1 VLDLDIVWEEDSLE
15 EAEKQQLTTLLRQG
29 IAKAIEQA
37 KGPEAAEVS
46 LTLTNDAHIWELN
59 RTYRGVDRP
68 TDVLS
73 FALREQ
79 AAEEPEIFGY
89 EDSALGDIVI
99 SLERAREQAA
109 EYGHSLEREI
119 VYLAVHGTLHLLGF
133 DHESEEEKAIMRRQ
147 EEAVMALLKLG
158 RE

>member
-1 VLDLDIVWEEDSLE
+1 MLDLDVVWEEGLIE
-15 EAEKQQLTTLLRQG
+15 EAQQEALTVLLEQG
-29 IAKAIEQA
+29 ISKAIAEA
-37 KGPEAAEVS
+37 DGPEDAEVS
-46 LTLTNDAHIWELN
+46 LTLTDDAHIWELN

-73 FALREQ
+73 FALQEQ
-79 AAEEPEIFGY
+79 DEEEPDIFGY
-89 EDSALGDIVI
+89 EDHTLGDIVI
-99 SLERAREQAA
+99 SVERAREQAV

-133 DHESEEEKAIMRRQ
+133 DHETDAEKEMMRQ
-147 EEAVMALLKLG
+147 KEEAVMAILKLG